1 MDVIARLVD
10 GYGRFRGGY
19 YVAHREKLTALAYQ
33 GQSPEVCVVSC
44 SDSRVDPSLILDCE
58 PGELFVIR
66 NVANLVP
73 PCEAEGLYHGTSAA
87 LEFAVCGLQVSHII
101 VLGHGHCGGIQALLA
116 GETTYHPRVGFVS
129 AWMRIAAA
137 ARARVLRQNDL
148 TTPQARAQACEQA
161 SIQLSLHNL
170 MTFPW
175 ISERVEQGTLRLH
188 GWYYD
193 LDHGDLLCLEP
204 ATDRFASVTAWRA

>member
-10 GYGRFRGGY
+10 GYRRFRGGY
-19 YVAHREKLTALAYQ
+19 YLAHREKLSVLAHQ
-33 GQSPEVCVVSC
+33 GQSPQVCVVSC
-44 SDSRVDPSLILDCE
+44 SDSRVDPGLILDCE

-87 LEFAVCGLQVSHII
+87 IEFAVCGLEVSHVI
-101 VLGHGHCGGIQALLA
+101 VLGHGHCGGIQALLEGKTSYYPSA
-116 GETTYHPRVGFVS
+116 GFVP
-129 AWMRIAAA
+129 AWMRIAAV
-137 ARARVLRQNDL
+137 ARTHILKRDDL
-148 TTPQARAQACEQA
+148 STPQARARACEQA
-161 SIQLSLHNL
+161 SIQLSLQNL

-175 ISERVEQGTLRLH
+175 ISERVDQGTLRLY

-193 LDHGDLLCLEP
+193 LDHGDLLSLDP
-204 ATDRFASVTAWRA
+204 GTDRFTSVTDT

>member
-1 MDVIARLVD
+1 MDVIARLVA
-10 GYGRFRGGY
+10 GYRRFRGGY
-19 YVAHREKLTALAYQ
+19 YLAHREKLSALAHQ
-33 GQSPEVCVVSC
+33 GQSPRVCVVSC

-87 LEFAVCGLQVSHII
+87 IEFAVCGLEVSHVI
-101 VLGHGHCGGIQALLA
+101 VFGHGHCGGIQALLEGKTSYA
-116 GETTYHPRVGFVS
+116 PSAGFVS
-129 AWMRIAAA
+129 AWMRIATV
-137 ARARVLRQNDL
+137 ARACVLKRDDL
-148 TTPQARAQACEQA
+148 STPQARARACEQA
-161 SIQLSLHNL
+161 SIQLSVQNL

-175 ISERVEQGTLRLH
+175 ISERVAQGSLRLH

-193 LDHGDLLCLEP
+193 LDHGDLLCLDP
-204 ATDRFASVTAWRA
+204 KTDRFTSVTAT